1 MFLIWRTSKTSL
13 SRVFKDI
20 KSEEIRLIQNE
31 PKVPEIHS
39 KYLGMILILRNQ
51 KDWVGGF
58 GQMIM
63 FDYGLGGWVWQDDYV
78 IMAMKKNA
86 ISQKR

>member
-1 MFLIWRTSKTSL
+1 MNNLAFFEFFTNI
-13 SRVFKDI
+13 
-20 KSEEIRLIQNE
+20 NG
-31 PKVPEIHS
+31 PKEWTFD
-39 KYLGMILILRNQ
+39 LGTIPILRNQ